1 MHPVL
6 IEIGGFEIRT
16 YGVLVLLG
24 FLAGVWFV
32 KENLKMWKIEES
44 KVWDAAIWAM
54 IFGIIGSRLFFV
66 IQHWEYYR
74 INFGEIFAIWHG
86 GMTFYGVL
94 FGIIPVLWYVNK
106 EKWNFWA
113 VLDSV
118 IPGIT
123 LGIVIGRWGCF
134 FNGCC
139 YGKPTDLPFGVV
151 FPEGSEPYVEFG
163 GVPVHPSQLYESF
176 ADALMFLIYVFL
188 IRRYGIK
195 KPGLVGSL
203 ALIFT
208 PFVRFLVDFTR
219 HYESNAYPFNLPLT
233 FNQWISLSLMIV
245 GVILFF
251 RVNAKAHKTT

>member
-6 IEIGGFEIRT
+6 FEIGGFEIRT

-24 FLAGVWFV
+24 FLAGVWFA
-32 KENLKMWKIEES
+32 KEHLKRWKIEEN

-54 IFGIIGSRLFFV
+54 IFGIIGARLFFV

-74 INFGEIFAIWHG
+74 LNFGEIFAIWHG
-86 GMTFYGVL
+86 GMTFYGIL
-94 FGIIPVLWYVNK
+94 LGIIPVLWYLNK

-113 VLDSV
+113 VLDSS

-123 LGIVIGRWGCF
+123 LGIAIGRWGCF

-176 ADALMFLIYVFL
+176 ADALMFLLYVFL
-188 IRRYGIK
+188 LRKYGIK
-195 KPGLVGSL
+195 KLGFVGSL

-219 HYESNAYPFNLPLT
+219 HYESNAYLFNLPLT
-233 FNQWISLSLMIV
+233 FNQWIALSLMMV